1 MWIRFISTISI
12 FTKKNIGVDMIP
24 VDADFSKYKIVV
36 APVLYMVK
44 DGMKEALENFVKN
57 GGILITTFMSG
68 IVGQSDNVYLGGYP
82 GPTPRDGGGYGLRRL
97 MPLHRNRK
105 IRQSLQT
112 AVQQHAVFCAI

>member
-44 DGMKEALENFVKN
+44 DGMKEALENFVKKWWYSDYYVYERN
-57 GGILITTFMSG
+57 CRT
-68 IVGQSDNVYLGGYP
+68 VG
-82 GPTPRDGGGYGLRRL
+82 
-97 MPLHRNRK
+97 
-105 IRQSLQT
+105 
-112 AVQQHAVFCAI
+112 